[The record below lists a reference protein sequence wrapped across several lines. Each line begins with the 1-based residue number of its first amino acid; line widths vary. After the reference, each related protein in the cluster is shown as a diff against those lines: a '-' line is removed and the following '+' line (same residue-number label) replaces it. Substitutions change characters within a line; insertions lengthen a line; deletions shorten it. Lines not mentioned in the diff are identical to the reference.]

1 MNVYRKFQRAIGEGG
16 IFLVAERLFNKMRWA
31 LRTPSY
37 LPNVNHRIGKKLP
50 EIDVPYV
57 PLQRSKS
64 DVQIAERILKS
75 FTKARADEHKKIT
88 GDIWDR
94 IQEKHADF
102 YAICHN
108 PVQVADY
115 LNDMN
120 QRAITLGISSST
132 RGEFCVMHKN
142 EAVRQGWGV
151 FTKDMLVCLAEA
163 IGALPYN
170 LTGDNLYVSEKVIL
184 DAIEKKMGISIQSS
198 NIEGGL
204 YKLKVGEHLFVHR
217 DFWSLYIAWRA
228 VQLVGSSG
236 VVAEIG
242 GGMGKVAFFARQ
254 FGLRNYSIYDLPI
267 INVVQAWYLIKS
279 GLEVTLYGEE
289 GRSGIAVLPY
299 WEFEKDS
306 FDLTINVDSFP
317 EMDESIIAEYLAAI
331 KKNTKK
337 YLLSINQEE
346 TRVYGEGRKHIV
358 VQDIVAKV
366 GGFKRAYR
374 LPFWFLRNYV
384 EELYEV
390 D

>member
-1 MNVYRKFQRAIGEGG
+1 MFLAI
-16 IFLVAERLFNKMRWA
+16 ERLFNKMRWA
-31 LRTPSY
+31 LRTPNY
-37 LPNVNHRIGKKLP
+37 LPNVTHRIGNKLP
-50 EIDVPYV
+50 EVNVQYV
-57 PLQRSKS
+57 PLQRSGS

-75 FTKARADEHKKIT
+75 FGKARAVEHKKIT

-102 YAICHN
+102 YAICHD
-108 PVQVADY
+108 PIQVADY
-115 LNDMN
+115 LNNMN
-120 QRAITLGISSST
+120 QHNITLGISSST
-132 RGEFCVMHKN
+132 LGEFCTMHEN
-142 EAVRQGWGV
+142 EAVRQSWGV

-163 IGALPYN
+163 VGALPYN
-170 LTGDNLYVSEKVIL
+170 LTGGNLYISEKVIL
-184 DAIEKKMGISIQSS
+184 DAVEEKIGISIQSS
-198 NIEGGL
+198 NMEGGL
-204 YKLKVGEHLFVHR
+204 YKLNVGKHLFVHR

-228 VQLVGSSG
+228 VQLVGSSATI
-236 VVAEIG
+236 AEIG

-254 FGLRNYSIYDLPI
+254 FGLRDYSIYDLPI

-299 WEFEKDS
+299 WEFEKGS
-306 FDLTINVDSFP
+306 SDLTINVDSFP
-317 EMDESIIAEYLAAI
+317 EMDESIVVGYLGTI

-346 TRVYGEGRKHIV
+346 TRVYGDGRKHIV

-366 GGFKRAYR
+366 GGFKRVYR

-384 EELYEV
+384 EELYEI